1 MLRLL
6 LLPLLLIP
14 AAVLADDPLVDR
26 PVVVAKL
33 VNSTDI
39 RKKLS
44 LLPDY
49 TVAPRIGNVKVAVL
63 DAGFAGFDGK
73 RPYLPANTVL
83 VENYDREF
91 VHRTKLG
98 DPDFIKPL
106 NPADAHGRM
115 MAQLVWA
122 MTGNSPEGPQFYLL
136 NANGP
141 TMFRRAV
148 RYAIEQK
155 VDIILFSSTFE
166 GAGNYDGRGPV
177 NAAVDDAVRAG
188 IIWINAAGNSGGQ
201 VFNGPVQVQPDGYL
215 RFRGTPFA
223 SSLRF
228 TNRFDENAVTI
239 TLTWNDY
246 RDTED
251 AGTEKDLDLIVQD
264 TKSNV
269 VGSSALK
276 QIAAG
281 KGGDGETKNPRER
294 VVLTD
299 LPAVLPGQEYRIR
312 VKAKS
317 GNFGPTDRLRIQVS
331 SQRNVPFTD
340 PATGKLTDPVE
351 FLDATPGREIYP
363 PADHPSVLTVG
374 DTSRSSSV
382 GPTEDGRVKPDVII
396 EESLA
401 RFSNGEETSG
411 SSNAAA
417 YFAGV
422 AALLKAQEPRLT
434 SAHLR
439 AWVKL
444 LDTSPAV
451 RLGPAP
457 PQLVSA
463 PPPPA
468 GVVPLSP
475 NEARA
480 LNTAQKMTEEPFRPR
495 GGIVISGPN
504 RTIVIPAGQRVLP
517 ALAPP
522 TVRAQA
528 PTQEPVRKQAV
539 HTPWATPGV
548 KALAELVRER

>member
-1 MLRLL
+1 MNRL

-14 AAVLADDPLVDR
+14 AAALADDPLLDR

-33 VNSTDI
+33 ANGTEI
-39 RKKLS
+39 RKKLA
-44 LLPDY
+44 LLPGY
-49 TVAPRIGNVKVAVL
+49 ATVPRIGNVKVAVL

-73 RPYLPANTVL
+73 RPYLPANAVL
-83 VENYDREF
+83 VEHYDREF
-91 VHRTKLG
+91 VRRFNIG
-98 DPDFIKPL
+98 DPDFTKAF
-106 NPADAHGRM
+106 NPGDPHGRL

-122 MTGNSPEGPQFYLL
+122 MTGNSPEGPQFFLL

-166 GAGNYDGRGPV
+166 GAGNYDGRGPI

-201 VFNGPVQVQPDGYL
+201 VFNGPVEVMPDGYI

-228 TNRFDENAVTI
+228 TNRFDENTVTI

-251 AGTEKDLDLIVQD
+251 AGTAKDLDLIVQD
-264 TKSNV
+264 TKSRV
-269 VGSSALK
+269 VGSSTMR

-281 KGGDGETKNPRER
+281 KAGNGETKNPRER
-294 VVLTD
+294 IVLAD
-299 LPAVLPGQEYRIR
+299 LPAVQPGQEYRIR
-312 VKAKS
+312 VIAKS
-317 GNFGPTDRLRIQVS
+317 GNFGPADRLRIQVS

-340 PATGKLTDPVE
+340 PETGKLTDPVE
-351 FLDATPGREIYP
+351 FLDATAGREIYP
-363 PADHPSVLTVG
+363 PADHASVLTVG
-374 DTSRSSSV
+374 DTARQSSV
-382 GPTEDGRVKPDVII
+382 GPTANNRVKPDVIL
-396 EESLA
+396 EDSLA
-401 RFSNGEETSG
+401 RFSNGEESGG

-422 AALLKAQEPRLT
+422 AAVLKAREPSLT
-434 SAHLR
+434 IGHLR

-457 PQLVSA
+457 PEPAPAS
-463 PPPPA
+463 PPPG

-475 NEARA
+475 NESRA
-480 LNTAQKMTEEPFRPR
+480 LNAAQKMADDPLRPR

-504 RTIVIPAGQRVLP
+504 RTIVIQPGQRVLP
-517 ALAPP
+517 AAVPP
-522 TVRAQA
+522 TARAQA
-528 PTQEPVRKQAV
+528 PPAESNRKPIHAPWT
-539 HTPWATPGV
+539 TPSL
-548 KALAELVRER
+548 KALEELVHLR